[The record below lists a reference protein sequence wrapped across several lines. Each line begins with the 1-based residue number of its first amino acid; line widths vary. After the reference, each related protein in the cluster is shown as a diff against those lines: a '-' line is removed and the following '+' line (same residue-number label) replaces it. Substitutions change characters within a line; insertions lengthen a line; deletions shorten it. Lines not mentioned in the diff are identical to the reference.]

1 VTGLQLYIDF
11 IVFSFGAVVGSFL
24 NVCIH
29 RMPLDQSVV
38 FPPSHCPHC
47 NERIRWADNIP
58 LFSYLALGRK
68 CRHCGAKI
76 SSRYFLVELLTAV
89 LFLLLWLKLTHWD
102 DPALHGIYLLKVPID
117 WMVIAGLIAAT
128 FIDFEHYMI
137 PNEITFGGII
147 VGLLLST
154 VYPPLQPHDLVTD
167 SLLKL
172 SPFAIPAGIAAL
184 FRSVFGMLVG
194 GLILLSIAE
203 FGKLLFGRLRVPLA
217 PDATVIIADGKLTL
231 PDEEVAWADLFFR
244 ESDKIR
250 FTATFL
256 KFGDRQFTDVTV
268 IVHENSITINGECYP
283 LADAGTIEAKTSEI
297 VIPREAMG
305 FGDVK
310 LLAGIG
316 AFLGWEATM
325 FSIFLSSAAG
335 ALVGLALIA
344 LRKRDLQG
352 RIPYGPYIAMGAL
365 VWLFAEDQLLA
376 IMATYLENVKDLLT
390 LVFSRG

>member
-1 VTGLQLYIDF
+1 VTGLQLYIYF
-11 IVFSFGAVVGSFL
+11 MVFAFGAVIGSFL

-29 RMPLDQSVV
+29 RMPLDQSIV

-47 NERIRWADNIP
+47 NHGIRWSDNIP

-68 CRHCGAKI
+68 CRNCGTKI
-76 SSRYFLVELLTAV
+76 SPRYFLVELLTAV
-89 LFLLLWLKLTHWD
+89 LFLLMWLKLTQWD
-102 DPALHGIYLLKVPID
+102 DPPVHGIYFLKAPIY
-117 WMVIAGLIAAT
+117 WLVIAGLIVGT
-128 FIDFEHYMI
+128 FIDFEHYII

-147 VGLLLST
+147 VGLVLST
-154 VYPPLQPHDLVTD
+154 IYPPLQPSDMVT
-167 SLLKL
+167 SSILKL
-172 SPFAIPAGIAAL
+172 SPITLPVWCAGF
-184 FRSVFGMLVG
+184 FRSFFGMLTG

-203 FGKLLFGRLRVPLA
+203 FGKLLFGRLRIPLA
-217 PDATVIIADGKLTL
+217 AEATVIIADGKLKL
-231 PDEEVAWADLFFR
+231 PDEEVIWADLFFR

-250 FTATFL
+250 FTATSL
-256 KFGDRQFTDVTV
+256 KFGDKQFTDAAV
-268 IVHENSITINGECYP
+268 IVMENSIRINGEDYP
-283 LADAGTIEAKTSEI
+283 LADAGTIEAKANEI

-316 AFLGWEATM
+316 ALLGWEATV
-325 FSIFLSSAAG
+325 FSIFLSSAVG

-352 RIPYGPYIAMGAL
+352 RIPYGPYIALGAL

-376 IMATYLENVKDLLT
+376 IMAAYLGSMKDLLT
-390 LVFSRG
+390 MVFSRG